1 MRVLTVG
8 NMYPPHHLGGY
19 ELLWQAAVRALRG
32 RGHEVRVLVS
42 DHREPGSGAP
52 EEDADVH
59 RDLRWYWHAHDF
71 PPLSAAGRLALERH
85 NRRVWDRHVEQF
97 RPDALSWWAMGGMSL
112 SLIERARR
120 AGLPGSGWVIDDWLV
135 YGPEVDQW
143 IAACARHPRLARA
156 AGRLLRQSTAVDLD
170 APARWVFCAEGV
182 RASALARRPELS
194 DTAVEPLGVAPV
206 FGERPDREWSG
217 RLLYAGRI
225 DERKGIGVAIEALA
239 RLGGMS
245 LRVVG
250 GGDAAEAARLRA
262 LAQRLGVAVE
272 FDAPVP
278 RDALPAVYADAD
290 AVVFPVTWFEPFGL
304 VPLEAMAV
312 GRPVLATGRGGSGD
326 YLRDGENALLHEAG
340 DAAALAATVERLAG
354 DPALRG
360 RLRAGGLATARRLTE
375 ARWLGAVVREHERL
389 AA

>member
-1 MRVLTVG
+1 
-8 NMYPPHHLGGY
+8 
-19 ELLWQAAVRALRG
+19 
-32 RGHEVRVLVS
+32 
-42 DHREPGSGAP
+42 
-52 EEDADVH
+52 
-59 RDLRWYWHAHDF
+59 
-71 PPLSAAGRLALERH
+71 
-85 NRRVWDRHVEQF
+85 
-97 RPDALSWWAMGGMSL
+97 
-112 SLIERARR
+112 
-120 AGLPGSGWVIDDWLV
+120 
-135 YGPEVDQW
+135 
-143 IAACARHPRLARA
+143 
-156 AGRLLRQSTAVDLD
+156 
-170 APARWVFCAEGV
+170 VFCAEGV

-206 FGERPDREWSG
+206 FGEQPDREWSG